1 VNGQEKSTVR
11 CEETLLSLSS
21 YGVEVLEVHVLLPKC
36 LLFSER
42 SVRRSEMR
50 QSIDLMETV

>member
-1 VNGQEKSTVR
+1 VNGQETSTVR

-21 YGVEVLEVHVLLPKC
+21 YGVGVLLPKC
-36 LLFSER
+36 LLFSEW